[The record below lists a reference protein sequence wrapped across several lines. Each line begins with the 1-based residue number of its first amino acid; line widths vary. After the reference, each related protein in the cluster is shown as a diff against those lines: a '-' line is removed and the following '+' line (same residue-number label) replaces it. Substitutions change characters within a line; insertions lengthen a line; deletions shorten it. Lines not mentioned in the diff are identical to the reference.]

1 MLFRSN
7 YLISYSLGISIPMS
21 MIWACRRELWGCGE
35 GDPRFQG
42 KGVPEAREQEGARRV
57 GSEGVRGGQRASR
70 ARGQAAQGLRVGV
83 GFS

>member
-1 MLFRSN
+1 M
-7 YLISYSLGISIPMS
+7 
-21 MIWACRRELWGCGE
+21 
-35 GDPRFQG
+35 
-42 KGVPEAREQEGARRV
+42 PEAREQEGARRV